1 MSARD
6 RGFTLLE
13 LLVAVTLL
21 AFLSVV
27 LVAGLRYGTNIW
39 RKTETKDT
47 ALNAA
52 RTAERIVAGN
62 LARLYPKYVTVS
74 PTEAYV
80 DFDGTAH
87 AMTFFSTAQSQTG
100 FLMRDTLEEVRDGD
114 TFAMRIEAVPELAR
128 DGRGTLAQTLLTR
141 LASVEFSYY
150 GIAGDAKEAAWY
162 PAWQRQAGPPLLVRI
177 HVAAADPGTPS
188 LPDLIVAPRVAAD
201 VGCLYDSVTKFC
213 QGRR

>member
-6 RGFTLLE
+6 GGFTLLE

-21 AFLSVV
+21 AFLSIV

-39 RKTETKDT
+39 RKTETKNT
-47 ALNAA
+47 ALTAA

-62 LARLYPKYVTVS
+62 LARLYPKYVTIS
-74 PTEAYV
+74 PTESYV

-100 FLMRDTLEEVRDGD
+100 FLMRDRLEEVRDGD
-114 TFAMRIEAVPELAR
+114 TFSMRIEATPELT
-128 DGRGTLAQTLLTR
+128 RGGTIAQTLLTR

-162 PAWQRQAGPPLLVRI
+162 PAWQRQAGPPQLVRI
-177 HVAAADPGTPS
+177 HVAAADPGAPA

>member
-39 RKTETKDT
+39 RKTETKNT
-47 ALNAA
+47 ALTAA

-74 PTEAYV
+74 PTESYV

-114 TFAMRIEAVPELAR
+114 TFSMRIEATPELT
-128 DGRGTLAQTLLTR
+128 RGGTIAQTLLAR

-150 GIAGDAKEAAWY
+150 GVAGDAKEAAWY
-162 PAWQRQAGPPLLVRI
+162 PAWQRQAGPPQLVRI
-177 HVAAADPGTPS
+177 HVAAADPGAPT

>member
-1 MSARD
+1 
-6 RGFTLLE
+6 
-13 LLVAVTLL
+13 VTLL

-39 RKTETKDT
+39 RKTETKNT
-47 ALNAA
+47 ALTAA

-74 PTEAYV
+74 PTESYV

-114 TFAMRIEAVPELAR
+114 TFSMRIEATPELT
-128 DGRGTLAQTLLTR
+128 RGGTIAQTLLTR

-162 PAWQRQAGPPLLVRI
+162 PAWQRQVGPPQLVRI
-177 HVAAADPGTPS
+177 HVAAADPGAPT

>member
-1 MSARD
+1 VSARD
-6 RGFTLLE
+6 DGFTLLE

-39 RKTETKDT
+39 RKTQDKDT
-47 ALNAA
+47 ALNTA

-62 LARLYPKYVTVS
+62 LARLYPKFVTVS
-74 PTEAYV
+74 PTESYV

-87 AMTFFSTAQSQTG
+87 AMTFFSTAQPETG
-100 FLMRDTLEEVRDGD
+100 LLMRDTLEAVRDGE
-114 TFAMRIEAVPELAR
+114 TYAMRIETAPELAR
-128 DGRGTLAQTLLTR
+128 SGGATQTLLAR

-150 GIAGDAKEAAWY
+150 GIADDAKEPAWHA
-162 PAWQRQAGPPLLVRI
+162 AWQRQHAPPQLVRI
-177 HVAAADPGTPS
+177 HVAAADPGRPV
-188 LPDLIVAPRVAAD
+188 LPDLVLAPRIAAD
-201 VGCLYDSVTKFC
+201 VGCLYDPVSKFC

>member
-1 MSARD
+1 MSARE

-39 RKTETKDT
+39 RKTETKNT
-47 ALNAA
+47 ALTAA

-74 PTEAYV
+74 PTESYV

-114 TFAMRIEAVPELAR
+114 TLSMRIESVPELT
-128 DGRGTLAQTLLTR
+128 RGGTIAQTLLTR
-141 LASVEFSYY
+141 LALVEFSYY
-150 GIAGDAKEAAWY
+150 GIAGDAKEAAWH
-162 PAWQRQAGPPLLVRI
+162 PEWQRQAGPPQLVRI
-177 HVAAADPGTPS
+177 HVAAADPGAPT

>member
-39 RKTETKDT
+39 RKTETKNT
-47 ALNAA
+47 ALTAA
-52 RTAERIVAGN
+52 RTSERIVAGN

-74 PTEAYV
+74 PTESYV

-114 TFAMRIEAVPELAR
+114 TFSMRIESVPELT
-128 DGRGTLAQTLLTR
+128 RGGTIAQTLLTR

-150 GIAGDAKEAAWY
+150 GIAGDAKEPAWY
-162 PAWQRQAGPPLLVRI
+162 PAWQRQAGPPQLVRI
-177 HVAAADPGTPS
+177 HVAAADPGAPT

>member
-39 RKTETKDT
+39 RKTETKNT
-47 ALNAA
+47 ALTAA

-74 PTEAYV
+74 PTESYV

-114 TFAMRIEAVPELAR
+114 TLSMRIESVPELT
-128 DGRGTLAQTLLTR
+128 RGGTIAQTLLTR

-162 PAWQRQAGPPLLVRI
+162 PAWQRQAGPPQLVRI
-177 HVAAADPGTPS
+177 HVAAADPGAPT